1 MKGIVM
7 NKRFKDSLPMMAT
20 VGALLTGFGLSL
32 GTSFAAHPP
41 IELKTYDEVAIQ
53 YGVPYTTDA
62 SGNKVPMG
70 PMPVMV
76 GGNPQNP
83 MEGFPY
89 SPKATCGS
97 CHNGV
102 TIAPSSGKPLKSY
115 EALADHSFHSALGT
129 NEWND
134 SPTGGFDT
142 TVNRQKPWMQT
153 KAMWGKW

>member
-1 MKGIVM
+1 MMKRL
-7 NKRFKDSLPMMAT
+7 KSSLPMMAAA
-20 VGALLTGFGLSL
+20 GAVLTGLALSA
-32 GTSFAAHPP
+32 GTALAAHPP

-53 YGVPYTTDA
+53 FGVPFNVDA

-89 SPKATCGS
+89 SPKATCGA
-97 CHNGV
+97 CHNGS
-102 TIAPSSGKPLKSY
+102 TIAPSTGKPLKSY
-115 EALADHSFHSALGT
+115 EALADHSFHSALGA

-134 SPTGGFDT
+134 SASGAFDAPIIPS
-142 TVNRQKPWMQT
+142 KPWVQT

>member
-1 MKGIVM
+1 M
-7 NKRFKDSLPMMAT
+7 NKRHKGLLPLAAA
-20 VGALLTGFGLSL
+20 VGVTFTGLWLTMGTGL
-32 GTSFAAHPP
+32 AAHPP
-41 IELKTYDEVAIQ
+41 IELKTYDEVAVQ

-62 SGNKVPMG
+62 KGNKVPTG
-70 PMPVMV
+70 PMPVIV

-83 MEGFPY
+83 MQGFPY

-97 CHNGV
+97 CHNGTTV
-102 TIAPSSGKPLKSY
+102 APSTGKVLKSY
-115 EALADHSFHSALGT
+115 EALADHAFHSALGA

-142 TVNRQKPWMQT
+142 TVNRQKPWNQT